1 MINLSIRS
9 LLKQLDSQPP
19 TPIPLLEQELAP
31 LLACFSVRLRSDP
44 GLSLHICLLHPALP
58 NISHS
63 FSPRLHPF
71 RITLLW
77 MCLLSCDEDGLG
89 YRTTSSYSY
98 VLSKNPRIFPK
109 GVSLL
114 PGFGERNLES
124 VIAHWSSSMAR
135 TVDQWAT
142 TTRMGQSSQSG
153 LSKDDLAPIF

>member
-1 MINLSIRS
+1 MINLSIIRS
-9 LLKQLDSQPP
+9 LFKQLDSQPP
-19 TPIPLLEQELAP
+19 TPIPLLEQELVP
-31 LLACFSVRLRSDP
+31 LQACFSIRLRSDP

-63 FSPRLHPF
+63 FSPPF
-71 RITLLW
+71 SGFTPFELLYYG
-77 MCLLSCDEDGLG
+77 CAFFLALLVLYLLSCDEDGLG
-89 YRTTSSYSY
+89 YRTTSSY

-135 TVDQWAT
+135 TVDQWV
-142 TTRMGQSSQSG
+142 R
-153 LSKDDLAPIF
+153 